1 MSKEKRLG
9 GTSVLLGIVIA
20 LIGFVALINL
30 DSAKNPLPKN
40 PTAKDFKVGECLS
53 YIGGDYVYQVVE
65 IGDHSLRV
73 AKRLTDSVEE
83 TMIFETDIQNKIQ
96 KADCFD
102 LFKTGLPVK

>member
-1 MSKEKRLG
+1 MKETKFNA
-9 GTSVLLGIVIA
+9 TSVLLGLAV
-20 LIGFVALINL
+20 LLFGSVALMSL
-30 DSAKNPLPKN
+30 DSSKNPLPKN

-53 YIGGDYVYQVVE
+53 YIGGDYVYQVVQV
-65 IGDHSLRV
+65 GDHSLRV
-73 AKRLTDSVEE
+73 AKRLTDSVED

>member
-1 MSKEKRLG
+1 MNMNKRSSKK
-9 GTSVLLGIVIA
+9 SVIIGIGIALLGFAV
-20 LIGFVALINL
+20 LMNL

-40 PTAKDFKVGECLS
+40 PTAKDFKAGECLS

-65 IGDHSLRV
+65 VGDHSLRV
-73 AKRLTDSVEE
+73 AKRLTDSVED
-83 TMIFETDIQNKIQ
+83 TMIFENDIQNKIQ